1 VQIFYAFSVSLGGE
15 SLKKK
20 ISNAAIIS
28 KLGEMALGRG
38 SDAVRLAFMDPES
51 AEACLDSLDL
61 SMLSE
66 IKRNSNGTVE
76 IKLLNRLDALE
87 LLSKLISEG
96 GSQSAAE
103 EFFRA
108 LQGAAEAKNGRS
120 SGIED

>member
-1 VQIFYAFSVSLGGE
+1 
-15 SLKKK
+15 
-20 ISNAAIIS
+20 
-28 KLGEMALGRG
+28 
-38 SDAVRLAFMDPES
+38 
-51 AEACLDSLDL
+51 
-61 SMLSE
+61 MLSE